1 MTLEDGP
8 PRLEGVQYA
17 TGEEGGL
24 ILIALERMTWLG
36 QNRKDFLL
44 WTCLVGEVK
53 FNAIKNNN
61 E

>member
-24 ILIALERMTWLG
+24 ILIALERMKWLG
-36 QNRKDFLL
+36 QSENDGRL
-44 WTCLVGEVK
+44 
-53 FNAIKNNN
+53 
-61 E
+61 

>member
-24 ILIALERMTWLG
+24 ILIALERMKRLSQSG
-36 QNRKDFLL
+36 SNVQL
-44 WTCLVGEVK
+44 WMHLVVKLK
-53 FNAIKNNN
+53 FNTVKYNIA
-61 E
+61 